1 MTRLSLGVVV
11 LATVL
16 SPLVVGD
23 AYGQAYPRGG
33 RDVIRSTRIL
43 PGATGAQELPRGAE
57 DVPRGETVT
66 TRQRPEVIPLGMR
79 VGTFLLYP
87 KVSVFESY
95 DDNIFRTES
104 PIDSVGDF
112 ITVLKPEFDLRSD
125 WSNHAINLRGDARFG
140 RYLKRE
146 SENYENFNVDADGRY
161 DITRNIFVF
170 GFVGYSQLSEDR
182 GSPEDVGGVDP
193 TEYDVRRGSVRY
205 FHQLNRVSF
214 RLDAAAQKYDFD
226 DVSTGTPPVCTPN
239 ISPFCRANN
248 DDRDRLQTQ
257 LTLRTAYEIVPEY
270 DAFVRGT
277 VNNRAYSTQV
287 DDNGFSRDSQGYELV
302 AGVAIDFTGI
312 TFGDL
317 FVGYR
322 EQWYDD
328 DNLSTI
334 EGITGGANLTWNVTP
349 LTTVHAGVV
358 RRVEESTSI
367 QAGPPVRGASGFFAT
382 RYSVSADH
390 ELLRNLLLNANVAL
404 TENDYKGIDRK
415 DRIYEAGLSARYLVN
430 RNLYGSLGYQ
440 YRQRERKAAPG
451 DDADYQ
457 QNVVTVRLELQM

>member
-1 MTRLSLGVVV
+1 MTRLSLGVIV

-16 SPLVVGD
+16 SPLVAGD

-33 RDVIRSTRIL
+33 RDVTRGTRVL

-95 DDNIFRTES
+95 DDNIFRTEN

-125 WSNHAINLRGDARFG
+125 WSNHAINLRGDARFA

-146 SENYENFNVDADGRY
+146 KENYENFNVDADGRY

-170 GFVGYSQLSEDR
+170 GFLGYSQLSEDR
-182 GSPEDVGGVDP
+182 GSPDDVGGVDP

-205 FHQLNRVSF
+205 FHKLNRVSF

-226 DVSTGTPPVCTPN
+226 DVATGPAT
-239 ISPFCRANN
+239 RANN
-248 DDRDRLQTQ
+248 DDRDRLQSQ

-270 DAFVRGT
+270 EAFVRGT

-334 EGITGGANLTWNVTP
+334 EGITGGANITWNVTP
-349 LTTVHAGVV
+349 LTTVHAGIV
-358 RRVEESTSI
+358 RRIEETT
-367 QAGPPVRGASGFFAT
+367 QTFAGRRASGFFAT

-404 TENDYKGIDRK
+404 TENDYEGLDRT
-415 DRIYEAGLSARYLVN
+415 DRIYEAGLSARYLMN
-430 RNLYGSLGYQ
+430 RNLYGSIGYK
-440 YRQRERKAAPG
+440 YRQRDRDATLG
-451 DDADYQ
+451 DDADYT
-457 QNVVTVRLELQM
+457 QNLVTVRVELQM